1 MILKPLNGWLV
12 LITVIHEVSRDACR
26 LRNDKMRKT
35 LVQPLQAIFSCNLSV
50 MERRV
55 FVRAFMS
62 QKWPLNMSISLQSF
76 RSCNR
81 RRRHRMETLAICL
94 EPLIQKCRQSSVVAV
109 KVIRLHMSY
118 VDQLLSD
125 DHELRLIHLVRDPRG
140 LIESWRKV
148 VARRSRSMTQMQLN
162 AKLICRRMLTDCQI
176 RRQLE
181 LKYPGRILL
190 LRYEDLVTA
199 TDSVLEDVYS
209 RLLQLALPSDVVDV
223 MKEQL
228 HSTSANGPSGT
239 LRTNGT
245 ATATNWRRTISNKL
259 LENVTDTCRLLLDEL
274 YH

>member
-1 MILKPLNGWLV
+1 VVGV
-12 LITVIHEVSRDACR
+12 DYIHEVSRDACR
-26 LRNDKMRKT
+26 LRDDKMRKT

-50 MERRV
+50 MDRRV

-81 RRRHRMETLAICL
+81 RRRLEPLTSCI

-109 KVIRLHMSY
+109 KVIRVHMSY

-125 DHELRLIHLVRDPRG
+125 DPELRLIHLVRDPRG
-140 LIESWRKV
+140 LIETWRKI

-162 AKLICRRMLTDCQI
+162 AKLMCRRMLTDCRI
-176 RRQLE
+176 RKQLE

-199 TDSVLEDVYS
+199 TDLVLNDVYS
-209 RLLQLALPSDVVDV
+209 RLLQLALPSNVVDV

-228 HSTSANGPSGT
+228 HSTSANGLLGT

-245 ATATNWRRTISNKL
+245 ATATNWRRTINNKL
-259 LENVTDTCRLLLDEL
+259 LEYVTVTCRQLLDEL
-274 YH
+274 NYH